1 MSLVSTIR
9 DRIQSL
15 DELDSLRLG
24 KQDGSILLTV
34 TPAPG
39 HVDPMLA
46 IARHLRDRGH
56 SIIFNT
62 ADVFQKQVES
72 EGIRFEPLRGKAN
85 FDYRTFNKFR
95 REDLILTPGPEELI
109 QDSKHV
115 FGDTMLP
122 QCDGIKEIMGRE
134 PIDLIM
140 TDFIFFGVFP
150 LLLGP
155 RTDRPPIISV
165 SVSPILLSSVDAS
178 PFGAAKTN
186 EEKKRNR
193 ESTEQFQA
201 SLAPAQDYLNDLLR
215 DYGSKSLPGF
225 YFDCIYTL
233 PDMVLQ
239 LSVESLEFPRTDM
252 PDHVKFVGPVLPN
265 SASRFNPPDWW
276 TRLDGS
282 KPLILVTQGTVAN
295 KDLNELIGPTLAG
308 LSAENVT
315 VVAATGRPAEA
326 LIAPVP
332 PNAVATSYVPFH
344 EILPKVDVLVTNGGF
359 GAVNQALSMGVP
371 LVIAGDTEDKAFV
384 SARVAWTGAGIS
396 LGTSRPQPEEIR
408 HAVRE
413 VLRDNNYRA
422 RALMLQ
428 NEYAEYNALESITW
442 HVDSFLWRERNPE
455 TAYEHSNF

>member
-1 MSLVSTIR
+1 
-9 DRIQSL
+9 
-15 DELDSLRLG
+15 
-24 KQDGSILLTV
+24 
-34 TPAPG
+34 
-39 HVDPMLA
+39 
-46 IARHLRDRGH
+46 
-56 SIIFNT
+56 
-62 ADVFQKQVES
+62 
-72 EGIRFEPLRGKAN
+72 
-85 FDYRTFNKFR
+85 
-95 REDLILTPGPEELI
+95 
-109 QDSKHV
+109 
-115 FGDTMLP
+115 
-122 QCDGIKEIMGRE
+122 
-134 PIDLIM
+134 
-140 TDFIFFGVFP
+140 
-150 LLLGP
+150 
-155 RTDRPPIISV
+155 
-165 SVSPILLSSVDAS
+165 
-178 PFGAAKTN
+178 
-186 EEKKRNR
+186 
-193 ESTEQFQA
+193 
-201 SLAPAQDYLNDLLR
+201 
-215 DYGSKSLPGF
+215 
-225 YFDCIYTL
+225 
-233 PDMVLQ
+233 MVLQ